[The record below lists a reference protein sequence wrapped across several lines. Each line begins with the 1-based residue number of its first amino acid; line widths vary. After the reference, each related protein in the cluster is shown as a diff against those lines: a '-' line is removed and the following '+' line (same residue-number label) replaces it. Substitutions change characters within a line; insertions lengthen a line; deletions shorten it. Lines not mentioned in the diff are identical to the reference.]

1 MLPIIVLLTLIIFS
15 ILLTFVALGHDLL
28 DKGCVAWHRDSIGY
42 LIQALIAYICILV
55 TAINLKGYIA
65 SFEELDSDYDK
76 SKWQID
82 GPENRLNC
90 CIHFR
95 EHNDWMLHT
104 TAGSLNAMA
113 CQDSMFPRE
122 KLDHAFGHL
131 DLSCLSGFRLRE
143 PLR

>member
-76 SKWQID
+76 SK
-82 GPENRLNC
+82 
-90 CIHFR
+90 
-95 EHNDWMLHT
+95 
-104 TAGSLNAMA
+104 
-113 CQDSMFPRE
+113 
-122 KLDHAFGHL
+122 
-131 DLSCLSGFRLRE
+131 
-143 PLR
+143 